1 MPLSRFTHTFPLD
14 FAEAISGSEA
24 APVGE
29 AFVEVFLGGAELAAG
44 AEVDVEE
51 LAGALGAIADLLA
64 AAVAG
69 AELVV
74 EAGAASLAAV
84 LLFLPLLL
92 VGALVSALVLLLRPL
107 LAGASPVVSAAFFLR
122 LSFVVPPAS
131 AAVEADWSALADASA
146 DFFLRLLLVVPVSE
160 LALAP
165 ALAD

>member
-24 APVGE
+24 APVGG

-51 LAGALGAIADLLA
+51 LAGALGAVADLLA
-64 AAVAG
+64 AGVAG

-74 EAGAASLAAV
+74 EAGAESLAAV
-84 LLFLPLLL
+84 LLFLLLL
-92 VGALVSALVLLLRPL
+92 VVALVSALVLLLTPL
-107 LAGASPVVSAAFFLR
+107 LAGASAVVSAAFFLR

-131 AAVEADWSALADASA
+131 AAVEADWSALAEASA
-146 DFFLRLLLVVPVSE
+146 DFFLRLLLV
-160 LALAP
+160 
-165 ALAD
+165 